1 MVMDQWVGERSPNDI
16 GVLNFRDVGGYAVSA
31 TNAVEVGLIYRSA
44 APVGIDKDTAR
55 RLAGRIS
62 TRIDLRSTL
71 EKMLDPVAELPG
83 VMTVSVDVMKDA
95 PASLLF
101 FESSGMYEAF
111 VGNGSVRAAL
121 GDALKVIAMSRGGV
135 LIHCSK
141 GRDRTG
147 WLVAVLLRILGVSE
161 ELVEFDY
168 LTSNAFLAG
177 EDRCRREDLRKT
189 FRALN
194 REFGSVDGYVHNG
207 LGLDRSDVSSLRSRF
222 VVELEDWFRPA
233 VVGIG
238 V

>member
-1 MVMDQWVGERSPNDI
+1 MDQWAGECSPNDI

-31 TNAVEVGLIYRSA
+31 TNAVEVGLLYRSA
-44 APVGIDKDTAR
+44 APVGIDKGTAR
-55 RLAGRIS
+55 TLAGRIS

-83 VMTVSVDVMKDA
+83 VMTASVDVMKDA

-101 FESSGMYEAF
+101 FESSGMYESF

-121 GDALKVIAMSRGGV
+121 GDALKLIARSRGGV

-168 LTSNAFLAG
+168 MASNAFLGG

-189 FRALN
+189 FRVVN
-194 REFGSVDGYVHNG
+194 REFGTVDGYVHNG

-233 VVGIG
+233 VVGSG